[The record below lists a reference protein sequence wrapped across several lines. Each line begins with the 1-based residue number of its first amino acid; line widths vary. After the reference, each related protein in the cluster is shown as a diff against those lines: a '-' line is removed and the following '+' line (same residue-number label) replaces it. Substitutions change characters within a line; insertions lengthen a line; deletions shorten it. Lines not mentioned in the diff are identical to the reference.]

1 MIKKNDC
8 VPKKV
13 LNERKLRLQA
23 VAVMVG
29 GLVVAFLLGLVI
41 GWFIPKNDKKNV
53 TASAEGYS
61 LGTSLDVFEKF
72 QGVYYASASSYVVRT
87 TEKAFAISFCV
98 SVSSEAVGEKY
109 LVAINE
115 LPGYTSGCFVYNVA
129 TQEQASFGNIP
140 AEVSDLHFAL
150 NSTRSMPITTAQKVR
165 QSMTITPSTSS
176 ISFSAAVQAVEHAV
190 SFIFSLSNP
199 YPVSFLAIQTF
210 YVSMSYNF
218 DNGSQPLFYT
228 DLQPFNIV
236 YQGLTYTSSQYLD
249 YGLSQKNIGYNQGYA
264 AGLNAGN
271 NNNFMSLITAIVD
284 APITA
289 FTSLLD
295 FDVLGYNM
303 KDLALALLT
312 AGLLIAAIRFFS
324 RL

>member
-13 LNERKLRLQA
+13 LNERKLRHQA
-23 VAVMVG
+23 IAVMIG
-29 GLVVAFLLGLVI
+29 GLVVAFLLGLIV

-109 LVAINE
+109 LIAVNE
-115 LPGYTSGCFVYNVA
+115 LPGYTSGYFVYDVA
-129 TQEQASFGNIP
+129 TQAQASFGNIP
-140 AEVSDLHFAL
+140 AEVSDLHFVL
-150 NSTRSMPITTAQKVR
+150 NSTRSIPITTAQKVR
-165 QSMTITPSTSS
+165 QSMTITPSASS

-190 SFIFSLSNP
+190 SFIFSFSNP
-199 YPVSFLAIQTF
+199 YPVSFLAIQTS

-218 DNGSQPLFYT
+218 DNGSQPLVRT

-264 AGLNAGN
+264 AGLNASDKN
-271 NNNFMSLITAIVD
+271 SFLSLITAVVD

-289 FTSLLD
+289 FSSLLN
-295 FDVLGYNM
+295 FEILGFNM

-312 AGLLIAAIRFFS
+312 TGLLVAAVRFFS